1 MKSYFPLLFIL
12 ILLSN
17 SCSKMIHVKNEKY
30 ETETIKIN
38 SNLNHDDKIDKM
50 IAPQKHILDSLMNV
64 VITTSD
70 EELIKDKPNGTLNNF
85 CADIM
90 LQIGKRYDNDA
101 SICIINYG
109 GIRLNS
115 IPKANITKGKIYE
128 LMPFDNMIVIQK
140 INGNDLIDILN
151 YIASQGGWP
160 IAGISMEI
168 KNSKSQSIL
177 VNGYPIDNN
186 KIYTMVISDYLA
198 NGGDN
203 LNILKKIP
211 QTNTGLI
218 MREAFIEELQKIKTI
233 YPNKEKRI
241 KNVD

>member
-1 MKSYFPLLFIL
+1 
-12 ILLSN
+12 
-17 SCSKMIHVKNEKY
+17 MIHVKNEKY
-30 ETETIKIN
+30 ERETIKIN

-115 IPKANITKGKIYE
+115 IPKGNITKGKIYE

>member
-1 MKSYFPLLFIL
+1 
-12 ILLSN
+12 
-17 SCSKMIHVKNEKY
+17 
-30 ETETIKIN
+30 
-38 SNLNHDDKIDKM
+38 
-50 IAPQKHILDSLMNV
+50 MNV

-115 IPKANITKGKIYE
+115 IPKGNITKGKIYE

>member
-1 MKSYFPLLFIL
+1 
-12 ILLSN
+12 
-17 SCSKMIHVKNEKY
+17 
-30 ETETIKIN
+30 
-38 SNLNHDDKIDKM
+38 
-50 IAPQKHILDSLMNV
+50 
-64 VITTSD
+64 
-70 EELIKDKPNGTLNNF
+70 
-85 CADIM
+85 
-90 LQIGKRYDNDA
+90 
-101 SICIINYG
+101 
-109 GIRLNS
+109 
-115 IPKANITKGKIYE
+115 
-128 LMPFDNMIVIQK
+128 MPFDNMIVIQK

>member
-1 MKSYFPLLFIL
+1 MKSYFPLLFIP

-30 ETETIKIN
+30 ERETIKIN

-115 IPKANITKGKIYE
+115 IPKGNITKGKIYE